1 MSSGPVGI
9 CIALDGA
16 RCGQVPVVLSH
27 KIHSGAFH
35 LKRNRRAPT
44 PMGPLLSFPGEDF
57 PAILWHSPV
66 GGTLPGR
73 LSR

>member
-1 MSSGPVGI
+1 MSSRPVGI

-16 RCGQVPVVLSH
+16 RCGRVPVVLSH
-27 KIHSGAFH
+27 KIHSVAFH

-44 PMGPLLSFPGEDF
+44 PVGPLLSFTGDDF
-57 PAILWHSPV
+57 PAILCHSPV

-73 LSR
+73 LSG